1 MDLSDGRHF
10 EATAR
15 MNKLLVLRIDRYM
28 QTFEFHFNNLPLQ
41 PMNRL
46 LLALL
51 ELGHGGAHGL
61 ANIHVCL
68 TVFAVV
74 PAR

>member
-1 MDLSDGRHF
+1 
-10 EATAR
+10 

-51 ELGHGGAHGL
+51 ELGHGGAHSL
-61 ANIHVCL
+61 ANVHVRFAI
-68 TVFAVV
+68 FAVMS
-74 PAR
+74 AG